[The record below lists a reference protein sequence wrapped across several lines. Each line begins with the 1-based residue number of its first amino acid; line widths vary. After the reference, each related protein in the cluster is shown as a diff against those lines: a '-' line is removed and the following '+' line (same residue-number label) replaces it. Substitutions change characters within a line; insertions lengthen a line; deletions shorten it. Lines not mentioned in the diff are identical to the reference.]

1 MPHQNLILC
10 KHLMIQYFILIVQN
24 IILYHV
30 FHQILINIDE
40 INGIDNIMIN
50 GKIEDIFI

>member
-1 MPHQNLILC
+1 MTHQNLILC
-10 KHLMIQYFILIVQN
+10 KHLMIQYFFLIVQN

-40 INGIDNIMIN
+40 INGIDKIMIN